1 MSGLSARTYVVG
13 LGVEAL
19 ANRWGGVEFSFQY
32 ADLFHSGRS
41 KKNPVDRVARIET
54 PTNEVL
60 FQHGESLHRLVAY
73 GISAVVQR
81 DGGVKG
87 NPGNVVDV
95 HQLDQARGGQDEVA

>member
-1 MSGLSARTYVVG
+1 VVG

-41 KKNPVDRVARIET
+41 KKNPVDPVIRIEVAT
-54 PTNEVL
+54 DQIL
-60 FQHGESLHRLVAY
+60 FQHGEGLHRLVTNRV
-73 GISAVVQR
+73 SAVVER

-95 HQLDQARGGQDEVA
+95 HQLDQARGRQDEVA